1 MSKGVGSG
9 DKLARGAV
17 SARFSTTEGGM
28 SQEKWNSMF
37 DDYDPEEFKNAP
49 NKSRQ
54 PMQPVEEVSGGDT
67 DVAETGVPSADVKKP
82 AHFSNSD

>member
-28 SQEKWNSMF
+28 SQEKWDSMF
-37 DDYDPEEFKNAP
+37 EDYNPEEFAKAP
-49 NKSRQ
+49 EKSRLRST
-54 PMQPVEEVSGGDT
+54 PEENI
-67 DVAETGVPSADVKKP
+67 E
-82 AHFSNSD
+82 SND